1 MAKGITLMTLNF
13 LADAVAAAP
22 AALPSQ
28 DEQLYSSLF
37 MFATIFVVFYFLII
51 RPQQKKYKTHLAMIT
66 SIKRND
72 SVVTAGGIVGKVT
85 KVSENGDLL
94 VEIAKGVEVTV
105 KAQTILEVTD
115 HKSKAVANDNN
126 N

>member
-1 MAKGITLMTLNF
+1 MTLNF